1 MLTADNVSKSF
12 KLPGGGICSPLKG
25 VSLVVGEGEKV
36 AVVGKSGEGKSTLAR
51 IICGLTPPDGGCGL
65 TPPDGGNVY
74 VDGKPLFDAKRRYDR
89 VTGKTVQVVPQ
100 HPFASLDPV
109 QPVGR
114 AISEALRVSRRAADR
129 SQAQRMTEELLEC
142 VQLEKDIATRVPA
155 QISGGQAQRIA
166 IARALAV
173 NPSVLI
179 SDEATAMLDVSSQ
192 AQILALFD
200 RLVTTRKLSVLFI
213 SHDEAVVEAFADRRY
228 RLTDGILCEIVKETQ

>member
-51 IICGLTPPDGGCGL
+51 IICGL

>member
-51 IICGLTPPDGGCGL
+51 IICGL

-129 SQAQRMTEELLEC
+129 SQAKRMTEELLEC
-142 VQLEKDIATRVPA
+142 VQLEKDIATRVPE

-192 AQILALFD
+192 AQILALLD
-200 RLVTTRKLSVLFI
+200 TLVITRKLSVLFI

>member
-51 IICGLTPPDGGCGL
+51 IICGLTPPDGG
-65 TPPDGGNVY
+65 NVY

-114 AISEALRVSRRAADR
+114 AIAEALRVSRRAADR
-129 SQAQRMTEELLEC
+129 SQAKRMTEELLEC

-192 AQILALFD
+192 AQILALLD
-200 RLVTTRKLSVLFI
+200 TLVITRKLSVLFI

>member
-51 IICGLTPPDGGCGL
+51 IICGL

-129 SQAQRMTEELLEC
+129 SQAKRMTEELLEC

-228 RLTDGILCEIVKETQ
+228 RLTDGILFEIVKETQ

>member
-51 IICGLTPPDGGCGL
+51 IICGL

-192 AQILALFD
+192 AQILALLD
-200 RLVTTRKLSVLFI
+200 TLVITRKLSVLFI

>member
-51 IICGLTPPDGGCGL
+51 IICGL

-129 SQAQRMTEELLEC
+129 SQAKRMTEELLEC

-192 AQILALFD
+192 AQILALLD
-200 RLVTTRKLSVLFI
+200 TLVITRKLSVLFI

-228 RLTDGILCEIVKETQ
+228 RLTDGILFEIVKETQ